1 MCGIA
6 GFFVNGQAEEARGTL
21 QRMTDSLRHRGPD
34 DEGFYVDAQ
43 IALGA
48 RRLRIIDLETGQQPV
63 ANEDGSVQVIQN
75 GEIYNFAALRQRLEE
90 HGHRFHTRSDT
101 EVIAHAYEVY
111 GDDCVAHFD
120 GMFALA
126 IWDTSARRLV
136 LARDRM
142 GEKPLYYY
150 AGSDAFV
157 FGSELRALLAHPS
170 VPAVL
175 SLESLSRYL
184 AFEYVPA
191 PSSIVAGVQKLLPGQ
206 LLTVSPGG
214 KPTGQRYWDLDFRPD
229 GSVSE
234 REWADRLYQQLE
246 ASVRRR
252 MISDVPLGIFLSGG
266 IDSGAIVALAA
277 RANGRRPLKTFTIG
291 FPDATFDERP
301 SARLI
306 AQHCGAEHEETV
318 FSPHDM
324 LALLEEV
331 GGLLDEPLVDNSFL
345 PTYALSRFAR
355 RSVGVTLSGD
365 GGDELFCGYPTFL
378 ADRAAR
384 WIGRLPRSVQTLA
397 AWSVNRLRPSAR
409 YGSLEFLLKQ
419 FFRGVPH
426 AAELR
431 TQLLLGGL
439 LAWEQSRLFS
449 PAVRAACAG
458 FDPHE
463 DLPRVVDESGTSN
476 PIDRLIYQHS
486 KFYLADQNLVNVD
499 RASMA
504 CGLEV
509 RAPFLDHNLVDL
521 ACRIPAG
528 LKLRGWTTKHI
539 LKRALEGVLPA
550 SILLRRKQ
558 GFGVP
563 IGPWLRGPLR
573 GVLETRLAADRVA
586 HVGLFDPTVVKRLV
600 AEHVAGH
607 RDHRKILWALLM
619 LDAWRESYL
628 PTARWT

>member
-1 MCGIA
+1 
-6 GFFVNGQAEEARGTL
+6 
-21 QRMTDSLRHRGPD
+21 
-34 DEGFYVDAQ
+34 
-43 IALGA
+43 
-48 RRLRIIDLETGQQPV
+48 
-63 ANEDGSVQVIQN
+63 
-75 GEIYNFAALRQRLEE
+75 
-90 HGHRFHTRSDT
+90 
-101 EVIAHAYEVY
+101 VIAHAYEVY
-111 GDDCVAHFD
+111 GDDCVAELD

-126 IWDTSARRLV
+126 IWDTSARRLL

-150 AGSDAFV
+150 AGPDGFV
-157 FGSELRALLAHPS
+157 FGSELRALLVHPS

-191 PSSIVAGVQKLLPGQ
+191 PSSIFVGVQKLLPGQ

-214 KPTGQRYWDLDFRPD
+214 KPTLQRYWDLEFRPD
-229 GSVSE
+229 HSVPE
-234 REWADRLYQQLE
+234 REWADRLLAQLE
-246 ASVRRR
+246 VSVRRR
-252 MISDVPLGIFLSGG
+252 MISDVPLGMLLSGG

-277 RANGRRPLKTFTIG
+277 RANGGRPIRTFTIG

-301 SARLI
+301 YARVV
-306 AQHCGAEHEETV
+306 AQHCGTEHEDTV
-318 FSPHDM
+318 FSAHDM
-324 LALLEEV
+324 LTLVEKV
-331 GGLLDEPLVDNSFL
+331 GDLLDEPLVDSSFL

-355 RSVGVTLSGD
+355 RSVVVTLSGD

-378 ADRAAR
+378 AERGAR
-384 WIGRLPRSVQTLA
+384 WIRRLPRSVQAVA
-397 AWSVNRLRPSAR
+397 AWAVNRLPPSTR
-409 YGSLEFLLKQ
+409 YGGAEFLLKQ
-419 FFRGVPH
+419 FFRGFPH
-426 AAELR
+426 GGELR

-439 LAWEQSRLFS
+439 LAPEQSRLFS
-449 PAVRAACAG
+449 PAVRAACAS
-458 FDPHE
+458 FDPYE
-463 DLPRVVDESGTSN
+463 DLPRVVDESRTSE

-509 RAPFLDHNLVDL
+509 RAPFLDHDLVDL
-521 ACRIPAG
+521 AGRIPTS
-528 LKLRGWTTKHI
+528 LKLHGWTTKYI

-550 SILLRRKQ
+550 SILHRRKQ

-573 GVLETRLAADRVA
+573 EVLETRLAADRVA
-586 HVGLFDPTVVKRLV
+586 RVGLFDPAVVQRLV
-600 AEHVAGH
+600 VEHTAGH

-619 LDAWRESYL
+619 LDTWRENYV
-628 PTARWT
+628 PTAQWS

>member
-1 MCGIA
+1 MI
-6 GFFVNGQAEEARGTL
+6 RRPPRSTL
-21 QRMTDSLRHRGPD
+21 FPYTTL
-34 DEGFYVDAQ
+34 F
-43 IALGA
+43 
-48 RRLRIIDLETGQQPV
+48 
-63 ANEDGSVQVIQN
+63 
-75 GEIYNFAALRQRLEE
+75 
-90 HGHRFHTRSDT
+90 RS
-101 EVIAHAYEVY
+101 
-111 GDDCVAHFD
+111 
-120 GMFALA
+120 
-126 IWDTSARRLV
+126 
-136 LARDRM
+136 
-142 GEKPLYYY
+142 
-150 AGSDAFV
+150 
-157 FGSELRALLAHPS
+157 
-170 VPAVL
+170 
-175 SLESLSRYL
+175 
-184 AFEYVPA
+184 
-191 PSSIVAGVQKLLPGQ
+191 
-206 LLTVSPGG
+206 
-214 KPTGQRYWDLDFRPD
+214 
-229 GSVSE
+229 
-234 REWADRLYQQLE
+234 
-246 ASVRRR
+246 
-252 MISDVPLGIFLSGG
+252 
-266 IDSGAIVALAA
+266 
-277 RANGRRPLKTFTIG
+277 PLKTFTIG
-291 FPDATFDERP
+291 FPDATFDERS

-463 DLPRVVDESGTSN
+463 DLPRVVDESGTGN

-521 ACRIPAG
+521 DRKSTRLNSSHSQISYAVFC
-528 LKLRGWTTKHI
+528 LKKKKHI
-539 LKRALEGVLPA
+539 NRTLD
-550 SILLRRKQ
+550 SI
-558 GFGVP
+558 
-563 IGPWLRGPLR
+563 
-573 GVLETRLAADRVA
+573 D
-586 HVGLFDPTVVKRLV
+586 
-600 AEHVAGH
+600 
-607 RDHRKILWALLM
+607 
-619 LDAWRESYL
+619 DA
-628 PTARWT
+628 